1 MIAAA
6 RWRKRQRGGSA
17 MLLILVQIQAGPP
30 AFAASASYG
39 SASQPSGPRTQSGP
53 ALLVSPPRGR
63 PAAPKLEERSP
74 APPATA
80 RQARQ
85 AVPERNPA
93 QPSLSPPRGRPAA
106 PKLEAP

>member
-30 AFAASASYG
+30 AFAGSASYG

-53 ALLVSPPRGR
+53 ALLVSPER
-63 PAAPKLEERSP
+63 PACRAEARRAKAGRRQTPLISPKI
-74 APPATA
+74 
-80 RQARQ
+80 
-85 AVPERNPA
+85 AVDEGLLGVSRVRN
-93 QPSLSPPRGRPAA
+93 LV
-106 PKLEAP
+106 